1 MGINIDLVRYY
12 PTTSH
17 FPVLSQATVDFFAVD
32 CIKLDYEQISETQR
46 ICHGV
51 SFVLNQESL
60 LELLEAK
67 EKRHAPKF
75 ADGFLLDWRNYVL
88 FHENNDLQH
97 GWSFTLTYEGQGIF
111 RTLISLDG
119 DVLNQVCADIL
130 PHSTLYG
137 QLSEIHYW
145 LMQQLVG
152 RLRWPQ
158 FRGRWINPVAWG
170 GAIAMAGCLFLL
182 YFRTL
187 MAQPLL
193 LLALPVSLWLLQR
206 GLRYLLNLAAP
217 YLQGILLQQILS
229 GKLSSSPASR
239 KQGLNYLT
247 KF

>member
-1 MGINIDLVRYY
+1 M
-12 PTTSH
+12 
-17 FPVLSQATVDFFAVD
+17 D
-32 CIKLDYEQISETQR
+32 CIKLDYEQISETQ
-46 ICHGV
+46 IVCHGV

-67 EKRHAPKF
+67 ENQHHPKF
-75 ADGFLLDWRNYVL
+75 TDGFLLDWRHYVL
-88 FHENNDLQH
+88 FQANNDLQN

-119 DVLNQVCADIL
+119 DVLNQVCSDIL

-145 LMQQLVG
+145 LMQQLLE
-152 RLRWPQ
+152 RLRWPRY
-158 FRGRWINPVAWG
+158 RGRWVNPVAWG
-170 GAIAMAGCLFLL
+170 VAIAMTGCIFLL

-187 MAQPLL
+187 MAQRLFLL
-193 LLALPVSLWLLQR
+193 LLPVSLWLLQR
-206 GLRYLLNLAAP
+206 GLRYSLKLVAP

-239 KQGLNYLT
+239 KQGLTYLT